1 MGSAATGDAVPRLPD
16 PARKGRMQDSRPI
29 SLRVS
34 VIDRCDERC
43 LYCRPPEGVALVS
56 HKEVLRLEEI
66 LRFVRFVRD
75 RFGLAKVRL
84 TGGEPLLRRGL
95 VDLVRGL
102 AEMGLADLAMTT
114 NGQRLAEMAQPLR
127 RAGLRRVNVSLDS
140 LDADTYRRL
149 TRGGDLAR
157 TLRGIAAARDAGL
170 APVKLNTVVLRGI
183 NDEEVVPLARFGLE
197 RGCEVRFLE
206 LMPIGEAAPNHAR
219 WFVSSAEVRRRVAE
233 AMDLEPLAGEPGS
246 SSGTFL
252 ARDSGGR
259 TGRVGFV
266 SPCSEPFCSECRR
279 LRLTTTGRLL
289 GCLGQ
294 PRWVDV
300 RAALRAPGG
309 PDETDLA
316 RAVEEALR
324 AKSDDRCFARQ
335 DLMVRIG
342 G

>member
-1 MGSAATGDAVPRLPD
+1 ML
-16 PARKGRMQDSRPI
+16 DSRPI

-34 VIDRCDERC
+34 VTDRCDERC

-56 HKEVLRLEEI
+56 HEEVLRLEEI
-66 LRFVRFVRD
+66 LHFVRFVRD
-75 RFGLAKVRL
+75 RFGLALVRL

-95 VDLVRGL
+95 ADLVRGL
-102 AEMGLADLAMTT
+102 DGLGLPDLAMTT
-114 NGQRLAEMAQPLR
+114 NGQRLAEMARPLR

-140 LDADTYRRL
+140 LDPDTYRRL

-170 APVKLNTVVLRGI
+170 APVKLNTVVLRRI
-183 NDEEVVPLARFGLE
+183 NDEEVAALARFGLE
-197 RGCEVRFLE
+197 QGCEVRFLE
-206 LMPIGEAAPNHAR
+206 LMPIGEAAPRHAR
-219 WFVSSAEVRRRVAE
+219 WFVSSAEVRRRVAGT
-233 AMDLEPLAGEPGS
+233 MHLEPLAEEPGS
-246 SSGTFL
+246 SSRTFL
-252 ARDSGGR
+252 ARGQDGR

-266 SPCSEPFCSECRR
+266 SPCSEPFCDGCRR

-294 PRWVDV
+294 RRGVDV

-309 PDETDLA
+309 PDEADLD
-316 RAVEEALR
+316 RAVREALR
-324 AKSDDRCFARQ
+324 AKQAARHFAEQ
-335 DLMVRIG
+335 EPMLRIG

>member
-1 MGSAATGDAVPRLPD
+1 
-16 PARKGRMQDSRPI
+16 MQDSRPI

-56 HKEVLRLEEI
+56 HEEVLRLEEI

-95 VDLVRGL
+95 AELVRGL

-140 LDADTYRRL
+140 LDPDTYRRL

-183 NDEEVVPLARFGLE
+183 NNEAVVPLARFGLE
-197 RGCEVRFLE
+197 QGCEVRLFE
-206 LMPIGEAAPNHAR
+206 LMPIGEAAAHHAR

-233 AMDLEPLAGEPGS
+233 AMHLEPLADEPGS

-266 SPCSEPFCSECRR
+266 SPCSEPFCGECRR

-294 PRWVDV
+294 RRGVDV

-309 PDETDLA
+309 PDEANLA

-324 AKSDDRCFARQ
+324 AKSDGRRFARQ